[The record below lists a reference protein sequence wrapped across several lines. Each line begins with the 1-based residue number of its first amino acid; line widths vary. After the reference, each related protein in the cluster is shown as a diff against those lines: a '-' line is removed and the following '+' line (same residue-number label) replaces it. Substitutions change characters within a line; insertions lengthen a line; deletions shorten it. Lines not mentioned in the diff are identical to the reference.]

1 MAAQQGR
8 RAASPSGSGTGPQ
21 RGSGS
26 GRGGAGSRRDG
37 AGAQRGGQAGRAQQG
52 GKGTGFDARPA
63 RGADLAAQR
72 ARLEEVIEPV
82 VRDAGFDLEELK
94 ISRMGRTHVVRVIVD
109 GDDGVSLD
117 DVAEISR
124 AASAA
129 LDEAELSGGA
139 FTADA
144 YQLEVSSPG
153 VDRPLNLP
161 RHWRRNVNRLVKVKA
176 GEKMVTGRVL
186 AVAADGVTLD
196 VNGTRREVAFA
207 DLGPGHVQIE
217 FSRLAEL
224 ADEDFGDEF
233 TGDED
238 DTDED
243 DGTGDDGADE
253 LIIDEMID
261 DQDGK
266 GRDEA

>member
-8 RAASPSGSGTGPQ
+8 RAASPSGSGSGPQ
-21 RGSGS
+21 RGSQRASGS
-26 GRGGAGSRRDG
+26 GRAGAGSRRDG
-37 AGAQRGGQAGRAQQG
+37 AGGARGGAPKSG
-52 GKGTGFDARPA
+52 GNGFDARPP
-63 RGADLAAQR
+63 RGEDLAAQR
-72 ARLEEVIEPV
+72 ARLHDVIEPV

-94 ISRMGRTHVVRVIVD
+94 VSRMGRTHVVRVVVD
-109 GDDGVSLD
+109 GEDGISLD
-117 DVAEISR
+117 DVAQISR

-139 FTADA
+139 FTAEA

-153 VDRPLNLP
+153 VDRPLTLP

-176 GEKMVTGRVL
+176 GEKMLTGRVV

-196 VNGTRREVAFA
+196 VNGTRHELAFG
-207 DLGPGHVQIE
+207 DLGQGHVQIE

-224 ADEDFGDEF
+224 ADEDIGEEF

-238 DTDED
+238 DETD
-243 DGTGDDGADE
+243 DE

-261 DQDGK
+261 DEDGK